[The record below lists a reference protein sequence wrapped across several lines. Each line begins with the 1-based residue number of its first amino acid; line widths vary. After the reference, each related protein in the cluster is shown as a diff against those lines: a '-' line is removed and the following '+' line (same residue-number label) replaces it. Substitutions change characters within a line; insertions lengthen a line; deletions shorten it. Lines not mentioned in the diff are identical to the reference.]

1 MINVSF
7 YSNLNIVQVD
17 NHNPPLSGT
26 MIIIIHLDTRYD
38 DLNLGGRAYFGGHNA
53 SAYLSIG
60 TFSYLSCKSPYCY
73 FWISYIWRQTT
84 SFVLFPP
91 RPLQSTASL
100 AQKGESLNPFP
111 DEGGRLLYSILH
123 FQISVS
129 FANICIVTG
138 WLVTEFCLLPFSL
151 NIYSL

>member
-60 TFSYLSCKSPYCY
+60 KISYLS
-73 FWISYIWRQTT
+73 
-84 SFVLFPP
+84 
-91 RPLQSTASL
+91 
-100 AQKGESLNPFP
+100 
-111 DEGGRLLYSILH
+111 
-123 FQISVS
+123 
-129 FANICIVTG
+129 
-138 WLVTEFCLLPFSL
+138 
-151 NIYSL
+151 

>member
-60 TFSYLSCKSPYCY
+60 TFSYLSCKSPFLDFLYLETDN
-73 FWISYIWRQTT
+73 FFRPFPSP
-84 SFVLFPP
+84 SFAINSLFGSK
-91 RPLQSTASL
+91 R
-100 AQKGESLNPFP
+100 GES
-111 DEGGRLLYSILH
+111 
-123 FQISVS
+123 
-129 FANICIVTG
+129 
-138 WLVTEFCLLPFSL
+138 
-151 NIYSL
+151 

>member
-60 TFSYLSCKSPYCY
+60 TFSHLSCKSPYCY
-73 FWISYIWRQTT
+73 FWIFLFGDRQLLS
-84 SFVLFPP
+84 SFSLPVLCNQQ
-91 RPLQSTASL
+91 PLWL
-100 AQKGESLNPFP
+100 KKGRVLT
-111 DEGGRLLYSILH
+111 H
-123 FQISVS
+123 FQTREAGCYIL
-129 FANICIVTG
+129 FYIFRFL
-138 WLVTEFCLLPFSL
+138 LVLQIFV
-151 NIYSL
+151 